1 MSVTVTAE
9 FDSVD
14 FAERAARR
22 VKARYP
28 QVGKAVIKCNH
39 VSDGDEQHRVA
50 VPVLNSF
57 HDNFMAIA
65 FTPTPPFSA
74 ENTSLFRNETDQ
86 RRTAALEITAETAQ
100 AEKIAGFLISCG
112 GYRVQKV

>member
-1 MSVTVTAE
+1 MSVTITAE

-14 FAERAARR
+14 FAERAAKR

-28 QVGKAVIKCNH
+28 QVRKAVIRCNNI
-39 VSDGDEQHRVA
+39 SDGDEQHRVP

-57 HDNFMAIA
+57 HNNFMTIA
-65 FTPTPPFSA
+65 FTPTPPFST
-74 ENTSLFRNETDQ
+74 ENTSLFRNETD
-86 RRTAALEITAETAQ
+86 RSRTAALEIISETAQ
-100 AEKIAGFLISCG
+100 AEKIAGFLVSCG